1 MHSLKKLNA
10 VFSALM
16 FMALPLFFAACKKPC
31 VETTAALSTV
41 APIENNAP
49 VTVPTSQSN
58 ETSKKVD
65 TYIILND
72 ENTTINGKG
81 ASFSDSVLKISKGGY
96 YSVKGKLSDGKII
109 IDSKDSEKDV
119 FLQLDGVIA
128 RSLSDSPFSVV
139 SSGRKVHVILSENAV
154 NEFSDSSG
162 EDNYT
167 ARRSGKYTQAVL
179 FSKSDLSIEGKGT
192 LKVSAKY
199 KKGIYSEKELSVL
212 GGNINIE
219 SADDAL
225 GAKNKIAFMAGT
237 LNASGGSNGM
247 RTGFSE
253 GRGEITISGGTIKI
267 ESGLNCIQSS
277 STLTVSGGVFDLTSG
292 KGSTGKAGEG
302 NYSKAIPHVSSGM
315 TGSSGE
321 QTIDA
326 SESKAVRAEK
336 SLTVS
341 GGDFT
346 VNSLDDAFFCG
357 GKIIITDGDFDIKTD
372 ANAFFAPSTIAIA
385 SGNINVEYCAEG
397 IEGKS
402 VYITGG
408 SVFVNTH
415 GYGFGENGNVL
426 QTGGT
431 VVSFGSKSGE
441 NLKSIYTVMGGTVFS
456 SGSIP
461 LKQGNIE
468 RCPELTTTAT
478 FPANTLLAIT
488 GLDGKEIFCL
498 SIAKSCKSFWFSGS
512 ELEKG
517 KNYKIYSGGINNG
530 VSINGVFYGSQ
541 YNPGWLVDTV
551 AAK

>member
-10 VFSALM
+10 VLSALM

-41 APIENNAP
+41 APIENNAS

-119 FLQLDGVIA
+119 FLQLDGVVA
-128 RSLSDSPFSVV
+128 RSLSDSPFSVI
-139 SSGRKVHVILSENAV
+139 SSERKVHVILSENEV

-162 EDNYT
+162 EDSYT

-179 FSKSDLSIEGKGT
+179 FSKSDLSIEGSGT

-212 GGNINIE
+212 GGNLNVE

-237 LNASGGSNGM
+237 LTASSGSNGM
-247 RTGFSE
+247 RTGFSA
-253 GRGEITISGGTIKI
+253 GKGEITISGGTIKI
-267 ESGLNCIQSS
+267 ESGLDCIQSS
-277 STLTVSGGVFDLTSG
+277 STLTVSGGTFDLTSG
-292 KGSTGKAGEG
+292 KGSTGKAGKR
-302 NYSKAIPHVSSGM
+302 NHSKAIPHVSSGM

-326 SESKAVRAEK
+326 NESKAVRAER

-341 GGDFT
+341 GGNFA

-357 GKIIITDGDFDIKTD
+357 GKIIITDGNFDIKTD
-372 ANAFFAPSTIAIA
+372 ANAFFASSTIAIA

-408 SVFVNTH
+408 SVLVNTQGH
-415 GYGFGENGNVL
+415 GFGENGNVL

-431 VVSFGSKSGE
+431 VVSFGSKGE
-441 NLKSIYTVMGGTVFS
+441 ENSKSVYTVMGGTVFCA
-456 SGSIP
+456 GSIP

-468 RCPELTTTAT
+468 RCPELTATAT

-488 GLDGKEIFCL
+488 GLDGKEVFCL

-530 VSINGVFYGSQ
+530 VSKNGVFYGSQ
-541 YNPGWLVDTV
+541 YTPGWLVDTV